1 MAVVVSASFTF
12 TLSSVELS
20 FVVGGATARTA
31 ALGVVAA
38 RAAVV
43 DGLFARVARAA
54 TTAVIGRLLVGCR
67 AATTAIIG
75 RLLVG
80 CRAASSCSTVT
91 ASLFTWCSSWC
102 SCWWGTPRHRR
113 RRTRRYGCLH
123 RTHRRSQ
130 LLYGRHHCCGVL
142 CCWYHRGTTTSAF
155 ISGHRS
161 RHRRYDCFHRAC
173 CSCCCWRRIHRSCA
187 CRTRR

>member
-12 TLSSVELS
+12 IVSSVELS
-20 FVVGGATARTA
+20 FVVSGATAGTA

-67 AATTAIIG
+67 AA
-75 RLLVG
+75 
-80 CRAASSCSTVT
+80 SSYSTVT
-91 ASLFTWCSSWC
+91 ASLLTSCSSWY

-113 RRTRRYGCLH
+113 RRTRRRGCLH
-123 RTHRRSQ
+123 RTHRRCQ
-130 LLYGRHHCCGVL
+130 LL
-142 CCWYHRGTTTSAF
+142 
-155 ISGHRS
+155 
-161 RHRRYDCFHRAC
+161 
-173 CSCCCWRRIHRSCA
+173 
-187 CRTRR
+187 

>member
-12 TLSSVELS
+12 IVSSVELS
-20 FVVGGATARTA
+20 FVGGGATAGAA

-43 DGLFARVARAA
+43 DGLFARAA
-54 TTAVIGRLLVGCR
+54 TTAV
-67 AATTAIIG
+67 IG

-91 ASLFTWCSSWC
+91 ASLLTSCSSWC

-113 RRTRRYGCLH
+113 RRTRRHGRLH
-123 RTHRRSQ
+123 RTHRRCQ
-130 LLYGRHHCCGVL
+130 LL
-142 CCWYHRGTTTSAF
+142 
-155 ISGHRS
+155 
-161 RHRRYDCFHRAC
+161 
-173 CSCCCWRRIHRSCA
+173 
-187 CRTRR
+187 